1 MAISLSVALA
11 ALWMLLSGHTESHLL
26 ALGALS
32 VVLSV
37 GVVRALGILDRE
49 TIPVHLLGRALL
61 YWPWLLWEIVKA
73 NWDVAKIIA
82 NPSLPISPT
91 MMRVRASQK
100 TDLGKAIYAN
110 SITLTPGTLSVGL
123 EGDEITIHALTRA
136 GADGVVEG
144 TMDRKVTEL
153 EKAP

>member
-1 MAISLSVALA
+1 
-11 ALWMLLSGHTESHLL
+11 MLLSGHTESHLL
-26 ALGALS
+26 ALGGLS

-37 GVVRALGILDRE
+37 WVVKALGILDRE
-49 TIPVHLLGRALL
+49 SIPVHLVGRAVV

-73 NWDVAKIIA
+73 NWDVAKIILD
-82 NPSLPISPT
+82 PKLTITPT
-91 MMRVRASQK
+91 MMRVKASQK

-144 TMDRKVTEL
+144 TMDRKVTWL
-153 EKAP
+153 ENAP